1 MYTPIEIENLEFK
14 TSILGYGKA
23 DVDDFINTV
32 SEDYEKLYKENV
44 ALKDKNAL
52 LADAI
57 KEYKSM
63 ETALRDTV
71 VSAHSI
77 SDDIKKNAYKEAE
90 NIVIEAKNK
99 ADEMKNE
106 AAKILTE
113 AEAKVAELKQEYGI
127 YKARMK
133 SIVQSQLEVLEDE
146 NFDNE

>member
-1 MYTPIEIENLEFK
+1 MYTPIELENLEFK
-14 TSILGYGKA
+14 SAPLGYNKNE
-23 DVDDFINTV
+23 VDDFVEAI
-32 SEDYEKLYKENV
+32 SEDYEKLYKENI
-44 ALKDKNAL
+44 ALKDKNNL

-57 KEYKSM
+57 KEYKAM

-106 AAKILTE
+106 AVKILTE
-113 AEAKVAELKQEYGI
+113 AEAKANELKQEYGL
-127 YKARMK
+127 YKAKMK
-133 SIVQSQLEVLEDE
+133 SFIQAQLELL
-146 NFDNE
+146 NEKDQ

>member
-1 MYTPIEIENLEFK
+1 MYTPIELENLEFK
-14 TSILGYGKA
+14 SAFMGYGKNE
-23 DVDDFINTV
+23 VDDFVQSI
-32 SEDYEKLYKENV
+32 SADYEKLYKENV
-44 ALKDKNAL
+44 SLKDKNSL

-57 KEYKSM
+57 KEYKAM

-90 NIVIEAKNK
+90 NIIIDAKNK

-106 AAKILTE
+106 ASKILTE
-113 AEAKVAELKQEYGI
+113 AEAKVAALKQEYGI

-133 SIVQSQLEVLEDE
+133 SKEHLKYTRR
-146 NFDNE
+146 NESIFH

>member
-1 MYTPIEIENLEFK
+1 MYTPIELENLEFK
-14 TSILGYGKA
+14 SAPLGYNKNE
-23 DVDDFINTV
+23 VDDFLEAI
-32 SEDYEKLYKENV
+32 SGDYEKLYKENI
-44 ALKDKNAL
+44 ALKDKNNL

-57 KEYKSM
+57 KEYKAM

-106 AAKILTE
+106 AVKVLTE
-113 AEAKVAELKQEYGI
+113 AEAKANELKQEYGL
-127 YKARMK
+127 YKAKMK
-133 SIVQSQLEVLEDE
+133 SFIQAQLELL
-146 NFDNE
+146 NEKE

>member
-1 MYTPIEIENLEFK
+1 MYTPIELENLEFK
-14 TSILGYGKA
+14 SAPLGYNKNE
-23 DVDDFINTV
+23 VDDFVEAI
-32 SEDYEKLYKENV
+32 SEDYEKLYKENI
-44 ALKDKNAL
+44 ALKDKNNL

-57 KEYKSM
+57 KEYKAM

-106 AAKILTE
+106 AVKILTE
-113 AEAKVAELKQEYGI
+113 AEAKANELKQEYGL
-127 YKARMK
+127 YKAKMK
-133 SIVQSQLEVLEDE
+133 SFIQAQLELL
-146 NFDNE
+146 NEKD